1 MMSIINKKVAAALLL
16 LVLGG
21 CAAQSANFSWY
32 HPQGGEYL
40 FAYDREECANLV
52 QSQGLSLGTDI
63 KGPFFQCM
71 HRRGYYLVNDT
82 GIVQA
87 PGEIVAFESPQVTQ
101 Q

>member
-1 MMSIINKKVAAALLL
+1 MKVLLSKPLAAVLVA

-21 CAAQSANFSWY
+21 CAAQSPTFSWY

-40 FAYDREECANLV
+40 FAYDRDQCTTAV
-52 QSQGLSLGTDI
+52 QEQGLNLGTDLQ
-63 KGPFFQCM
+63 GPFFQCM
-71 HRRGYYLVNDT
+71 HQRGYYLVNDT

-87 PGEIVAFESPQVTQ
+87 PEEGLAQEGPQVTQ